1 MINKQS
7 NFYLFYYFWSV
18 PCGFYIF
25 GFFPAPYYLS
35 FLLGVFFLTICGVE
49 KNRLKYILIVFC

>member
-7 NFYLFYYFWSV
+7 NFFILLFLSV

-35 FLLGVFFLTICGVE
+35 FLLGVFFLTICGV
-49 KNRLKYILIVFC
+49 KK